1 MNHLC
6 LGRYEI
12 ALFPLVSRGMTLR
25 PGNIAVPGTACSEI
39 QHCVNAVKAASNRKN
54 GDDFKRIRVDDDG
67 SFSATMYLKPRYCG
81 TISQLFREGVNL
93 DAVGNPRSDREREI
107 DATSTVDIPADD
119 GFVEFAPLL
128 PRQSLSPD

>member
-12 ALFPLVSRGMTLR
+12 ALFPLVSRGITLR
-25 PGNIAVPGTACSEI
+25 PGNIAVPGTACSEF
-39 QHCVNAVKAASNRKN
+39 QHCVNAAASNRKN
-54 GDDFKRIRVDDDG
+54 GDDFKRIRIDDDEFILRDNVSEAAILRNDIHNCFG
-67 SFSATMYLKPRYCG
+67 R
-81 TISQLFREGVNL
+81 GVNL